1 MLKISEVK
9 FAMAKN
15 KKRKSKLHINESLD
29 KRLEA
34 MDKNV
39 AIEVLLPKSTPKSE
53 IDCLFDE
60 AIDKEENKFSSS
72 KIKENKKQ
80 VVDSSYGDTKPWVY
94 AVCVTFLLLFFI
106 LFILVSLNI
115 ISL

>member
-1 MLKISEVK
+1 
-9 FAMAKN
+9 MAKN
-15 KKRKSKLHINESLD
+15 KKRKSRLHINESLD

-39 AIEVLLPKSTPKSE
+39 AIEVLLPKQSSKSE

-60 AIDKEENKFSSS
+60 VIDKEENKFSSS
-72 KIKENKKQ
+72 KISKNKKQ
-80 VVDSSYGDTKPWVY
+80 VVDDSYGDTKPWVY
-94 AVCVTFLLLFFI
+94 GVCLTFAILFFI
-106 LFILVSLNI
+106 LFVLVSLNI

>member
-1 MLKISEVK
+1 
-9 FAMAKN
+9 MAKN
-15 KKRKSKLHINESLD
+15 KKRKSRLHINESLD

-39 AIEVLLPKSTPKSE
+39 AIEVLLPKQSSKSE

-72 KIKENKKQ
+72 KISKNKKQ
-80 VVDSSYGDTKPWVY
+80 VVDSTYGETKPWVY
-94 AVCVTFLLLFFI
+94 GVCLTFAILFFI
-106 LFILVSLNI
+106 LFVLVSLNI

>member
-1 MLKISEVK
+1 
-9 FAMAKN
+9 MAKN
-15 KKRKSKLHINESLD
+15 KKRKSRLHINESLD
-29 KRLEA
+29 KRLEE

-39 AIEVLLPKSTPKSE
+39 AIEVLLPKNTSKSE

-60 AIDKEENKFSSS
+60 AIEKENNKFSSS
-72 KIKENKKQ
+72 KIRENKKQ
-80 VVDSSYGDTKPWVY
+80 VVDRSYGETKPWVY
-94 AVCVTFLLLFFI
+94 VLCLTFVLLFFI